1 MKIHSPDRLLPLLA
15 LLSAIATVSTLAPAA
30 RADNA
35 PDWMRTASHDTLP
48 DYPKD
53 AVAVTLFEDEQ
64 ITVKDNGD
72 IERHYRV
79 VYKLL
84 RPESR
89 RQYDAAFA
97 NFDNDTKISFFKAW
111 TITADGKEFE
121 LKEKDSMETNVSSFE
136 VFSDRKMKFLRY
148 IAAEPGNFVGYEI
161 IQKVRPQ
168 IFDTFW
174 NFQDTIPVRKSR
186 FTIQLPQGWEYKTLW
201 GNHAEVPLQTVGP
214 NTYSW
219 EVADVPM
226 IEVEPEMPPWPVV
239 AGHMIAKLYPRDPAL
254 RPKTTGSWNDIGIWY
269 EGLLSSRRVATPEL
283 KQKVAELTA
292 GLTDPLD
299 KIKALAAFSQRD
311 IRYAAIEIGIGGY
324 QPHSAG
330 DVLAHHYGDCK
341 DKATLLN
348 TMLGEIG
355 VESYNVLIDTER
367 GFVRPDFPL
376 TRFNHSIVAIKLPEG
391 VSTTMLHAIVNDPKL
406 GRLLF
411 FDPTSEYT
419 PLGSIPPYEQSSYA
433 LVVTPTASELIEV
446 PLAPPATNRLLRSGT
461 LTLTTDGSL
470 AGVVREIRWGTPA
483 TDTRR
488 QYLSTAPNERGKIV
502 EEFLSNSLSNVS
514 LKDSSIVNLEK
525 YDDSLVVDYKFAAV
539 SYAKSAGDLLI
550 VRPRVLGNKGVNLS
564 SKQRKYPIEFP
575 EATRQDDL
583 FDITLPAGYVVDEL
597 PEPVSASCPW
607 GSYKSEVHV
616 KDNVLHYKRT
626 YEITALDVPTEKLD
640 EVREFLRT
648 IYADEKSSAVLRKAV
663 P

>member
-1 MKIHSPDRLLPLLA
+1 
-15 LLSAIATVSTLAPAA
+15 
-30 RADNA
+30 
-35 PDWMRTASHDTLP
+35 
-48 DYPKD
+48 
-53 AVAVTLFEDEQ
+53 
-64 ITVKDNGD
+64 
-72 IERHYRV
+72 V

-89 RQYDAAFA
+89 REYEMAAA
-97 NFDNDTKISFFKAW
+97 HFDNDTKISFFKAW

-121 LKEKDSMETNVSSFE
+121 LKEKDALETNVSSFE
-136 VFSDRKMKFLRY
+136 VFSDRKMKILRY

-168 IFDTFW
+168 IFDVFW

-186 FTIQLPQGWEYKTLW
+186 FSIQLPPGWDYKTLW
-201 GNHAEVPLQTVGP
+201 GNHPEVQPQNAGP
-214 NTYSW
+214 NAYSW
-219 EVADVPM
+219 EVTDVPM

-239 AGHMIAKLYPRDPAL
+239 AGHMIVKLYPRDPAL

-269 EGLLSSRRVATPEL
+269 EGLLSSRRVATPEI

-292 GLTDPLD
+292 GLTDPLA
-299 KIKALAAFSQRD
+299 KIKALAAFAQRD

-348 TMLGEIG
+348 TMLAEIG

-376 TRFNHSIVAIKLPEG
+376 TRFNHSIVAIKLPDG
-391 VSTTMLHAIVNDPKL
+391 VPTGLFQALVNDPKL
-406 GRLLF
+406 GQLLF

-419 PLGSIPPYEQSSYA
+419 PLGAIPPYEQTSYA
-433 LVVTPTASELIEV
+433 LVVTPTASVLIQV
-446 PLAPPATNRLLRSGT
+446 PLAPASTNRLLRSGT
-461 LTLTTDGSL
+461 LALSTDGNL
-470 AGVVREIRWGTPA
+470 AGSVREIRWGTPA
-483 TDTRR
+483 TDTRMR
-488 QYLSTAPNERGKIV
+488 YLSTAPNERGKIV

-525 YDDSLVVDYKFAAV
+525 YDDSLVVDYRFAAV

-564 SKQRKYPIEFP
+564 DKQRKYPIEFP

-607 GSYKSEVHV
+607 GTYKSEVHV
-616 KDNVLHYKRT
+616 KDNVLHYKRS
-626 YEITALDVPTEKLD
+626 YEITAVDVPTEKLD
-640 EVREFLRT
+640 EVREFLRA